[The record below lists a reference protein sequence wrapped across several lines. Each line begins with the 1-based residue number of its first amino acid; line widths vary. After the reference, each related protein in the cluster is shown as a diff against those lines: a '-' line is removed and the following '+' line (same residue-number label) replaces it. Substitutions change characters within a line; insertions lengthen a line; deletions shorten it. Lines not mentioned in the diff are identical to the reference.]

1 MRRYIVVPPHCF
13 LREIDYL
20 CLSIG
25 PPASGSEIRND
36 GLSAQKPYMMKRTI
50 AILAAC
56 SALLAACNIDNEIK
70 RTEGEGSAT
79 RCIVF
84 EYTPAPGQFIN
95 ENFTASTPAEACA
108 YAEERLNA
116 GTVSYVSLGAF
127 GGRIVAGFGRSIPN
141 GGDAA
146 YDFEIA
152 GNAFNG
158 SSEPGIVWVMQ
169 DENGNGLP
177 DDTWYELRGS
187 EWDDEETIYGY
198 SVTYNRPAAAGEA
211 VTWCDNL
218 GNSGEIPRIAQHRQD
233 SYYPAWIDS
242 DSYTLSGTRLR
253 TNVYADP
260 ELSTEEGEY
269 WVWDSF
275 EWGYVD
281 NVGSNGNKFRISDA
295 MNADGTPANLAS
307 IDFIM
312 VQTAVLGASGGL
324 GELSTE
330 VTRFRDLHYGAK

>member
-1 MRRYIVVPPHCF
+1 MF
-13 LREIDYL
+13 
-20 CLSIG
+20 
-25 PPASGSEIRND
+25 
-36 GLSAQKPYMMKRTI
+36 
-50 AILAAC
+50 
-56 SALLAACNIDNEIK
+56 AACNIDNEIT
-70 RTEGEGSAT
+70 RNGNGNSAT
-79 RCIVF
+79 RCTVF

-108 YAEERLNA
+108 YAEGRLNA
-116 GTVSYVSLGAF
+116 ETASYVSLGAF
-127 GGRIVAGFGRSIPN
+127 GGRIIVGFGRSVPN
-141 GGDAA
+141 GGEGV

-152 GNAFNG
+152 GNAFSG

-187 EWDDEETIYGY
+187 EWDNAETVYGY
-198 SVTYNRPAAAGEA
+198 SVTYHRPAESGGP
-211 VTWCDNL
+211 VTWSDNL
-218 GNSGEIPRIAQHRQD
+218 GGSGEIRRVAQHRQD
-233 SYYPAWIDS
+233 SYYPAWIVS

-253 TNVYADP
+253 TNAYADP
-260 ELSTEEGEY
+260 ELSTEESEY

-281 NVGSNGNKFRISDA
+281 NIGSNGNRFSISDA
-295 MNADGTPANLAS
+295 MNADGTPAALAS

-312 VQTAVLGASGGL
+312 VQTAVQGASGGL